1 MHCGYTS
8 LLPQAIPLPWQT
20 LPLKKAGCF
29 NLLPQH
35 ILPIPLPFLARG
47 GGVSVLDLGVP
58 CLNWGPLLPSNF
70 CSDLHIKGHLDYLHV
85 LGTILVLQ
93 WM

>member
-35 ILPIPLPFLARG
+35 ILPTSAFPGKRGRSLCAGFGGPLPQL
-47 GGVSVLDLGVP
+47 
-58 CLNWGPLLPSNF
+58 WGPLLPSNF